1 MTAVEVRD
9 IDVSAPTE
17 ITDFTTG
24 AKIRLTKSEGETTV
38 TDIEISQSGENT
50 SIYLAKFF

>member
-1 MTAVEVRD
+1 M
-9 IDVSAPTE
+9 SAPTE